1 MQILSSMSGIL
12 VQVHARN
19 DNTSMYAQ
27 NDPIHILPMQQNS
40 MLGYESLEQ
49 LANREYKLV

>member
-1 MQILSSMSGIL
+1 MQILSLMSGIL

-40 MLGYESLEQ
+40 MLGYESLE
-49 LANREYKLV
+49 